1 MADVTG
7 EFYDGD
13 AFIGYGAE
21 FLVGQNDGAVGPP
34 IVPETFVA
42 VPDVE
47 SITFGDMV
55 TGVVDTTHLRSSGR
69 HRERKATIRDS
80 GPITLVVNYRP
91 DNGAHMQAGGDG
103 FDGDHNLLS
112 LWRNVTENNF
122 KLILPEDASPPATPP
137 ATPTLIELPIRG
149 VITKYTIGQLTL
161 EGKTTCT
168 IDITPLHDFSGDL
181 P

>member
-7 EFYDGD
+7 DFYDGD
-13 AFIGYGAE
+13 AFIGYGTE
-21 FLVGQNDGAVGPP
+21 FLVGQGGS
-34 IVPETFVA
+34 PETFVA

-47 SITFGDMV
+47 SITFGDMT
-55 TGVVDTTHLRSSGR
+55 TGTVDTTHLRSPGR

-80 GPITLVVNYRP
+80 GAISLVCNYRP

-103 FDGDHNLLS
+103 FDMTHNLLA

-122 KLILPEDASPPATPP
+122 KLILPEDASTPASPVS
-137 ATPTLIELPIRG
+137 LIELPIRG
-149 VITKYTIGQLTL
+149 VITRYQIGQLTL
-161 EGKTTCT
+161 DGKTTCT
-168 IDITPLHDFSGDL
+168 VDITPLHDFSGDL

>member
-21 FLVGQNDGAVGPP
+21 FLVGQAGAS
-34 IVPETFVA
+34 PEVFAA

-47 SITFGDMV
+47 SITFGDMT
-55 TGVVDTTHLRSSGR
+55 TGTVDTTHLRSVGR
-69 HRERKATIRDS
+69 HRERKATMRDS
-80 GPITLVVNYRP
+80 GPISLVVNYRP
-91 DNGAHMQAGGDG
+91 DHGAHMQAGGDG
-103 FDGDHNLLS
+103 FSTTHNLLA

-122 KLILPEDASPPATPP
+122 KLTLPEDAAAPGSPVA
-137 ATPTLIELPIRG
+137 LIALPIRG

-161 EGKTTCT
+161 DGKTTCA

>member
-1 MADVTG
+1 MPDITG
-7 EFYDGD
+7 TFYDGD

-21 FLVGQNDGAVGPP
+21 FLVGQGDGVPP
-34 IVPETFVA
+34 TTPETFAA

-55 TGVVDTTHLRSSGR
+55 TGTVDTTHLRSTGR

-80 GPITLVVNYRP
+80 GAITLVVNYRP
-91 DNGAHMQAGGDG
+91 DHGAHQQAGGDG
-103 FDGDHNLLS
+103 FDPDHSVLA

-122 KLILPEDASPPATPP
+122 KLVLPDDAALPADPIVP
-137 ATPTLIELPIRG
+137 IELPIRG

-161 EGKTTCT
+161 DGKTTCT

>member
-1 MADVTG
+1 MDVTG
-7 EFYDGD
+7 TYYQGD

-21 FLVGQNDGAVGPP
+21 FLVGQGEAS
-34 IVPETFVA
+34 PEIFVS

-47 SITFGDMV
+47 SITFGDMT
-55 TGVVDTTHLRSSGR
+55 TGTVDTTHLRSPGR

-103 FDGDHNLLS
+103 FSTTHNLLA

-122 KLILPEDASPPATPP
+122 KLILPEDAAAPASPVD
-137 ATPTLIELPIRG
+137 LIELPIRG

-161 EGKTTCT
+161 DGKMTCT
-168 IDITPLHDFSGDL
+168 IDVTPLHDFSGDL

>member
-7 EFYDGD
+7 TYYDGD

-21 FLVGQNDGAVGPP
+21 FLVGQSGAS
-34 IVPETFVA
+34 PEVFAA

-47 SITFGDMV
+47 SITFGDMS
-55 TGVVDTTHLRSSGR
+55 TGVVDTTHLRSTGR
-69 HRERKATIRDS
+69 HREKKATIRDS

-91 DNGAHMQAGGDG
+91 DHGAHKQAGGDG
-103 FDGDHNLLS
+103 FSATHNVLA

-122 KLILPEDASPPATPP
+122 KLILPEDAAAPGSPVD
-137 ATPTLIELPIRG
+137 LIELPIRG

-161 EGKTTCT
+161 EGKTTAT

>member
-7 EFYDGD
+7 TYYDGD

-21 FLVGQNDGAVGPP
+21 VLVGQGAPVA
-34 IVPETFVA
+34 PETEELFVSI
-42 VPDVE
+42 PDVE
-47 SITFGDMV
+47 SITFGDMT
-55 TGVVDTTHLRSSGR
+55 TGVVDTTHLRSTGR

-80 GPITLVVNYRP
+80 GPISLVVNYRP
-91 DNGAHMQAGGDG
+91 DHGAHMQTGGDG
-103 FDGDHNLLS
+103 FTDTNNLLA
-112 LWRNVTENNF
+112 LWRNVTEANF
-122 KLILPEDASPPATPP
+122 KLILPDDAALPVTPP
-137 ATPTLIELPIRG
+137 ATPDLIELPIRG

-161 EGKTTCT
+161 DGKTTCA

>member
-7 EFYDGD
+7 TFYDGD

-21 FLVGQNDGAVGPP
+21 FLVGQGNTTPGPEDF
-34 IVPETFVA
+34 IA

-47 SITFGDMV
+47 SITFGDMT
-55 TGVVDTTHLRSSGR
+55 TGTVDTTHLRSSGR
-69 HRERKATIRDS
+69 HREKKATVRDS
-80 GPITLVVNYRP
+80 GPISLVVNYRP
-91 DNGAHMQAGGDG
+91 DHGAHKQTAGDG
-103 FDGDHNLLS
+103 FIEGYSLLS
-112 LWRNVTENNF
+112 LWRNVTECNF
-122 KLILPEDASPPATPP
+122 KLILPDDAATPADP
-137 ATPTLIELPIRG
+137 IVPIELPIRG

-161 EGKTTCT
+161 DGKTTCA